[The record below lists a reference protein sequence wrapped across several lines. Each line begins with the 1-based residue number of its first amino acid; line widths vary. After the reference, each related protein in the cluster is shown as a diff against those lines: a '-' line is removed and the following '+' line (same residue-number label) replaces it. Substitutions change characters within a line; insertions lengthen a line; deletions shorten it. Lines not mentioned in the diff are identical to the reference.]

1 MRSLGLLL
9 LFLLLVGKGWSQTSG
24 YIPFS
29 PSSDAKK
36 TIEEFENRPK
46 IIDSLRRI
54 YDQRWTIGMSFG
66 QRFVS
71 EVNRSSIP
79 DTITFADFS
88 SKSAFFGLEGGYF
101 LSSRIQITAAVD
113 LLLLPR
119 LQQINSVI
127 IGSNGIQADGYGS
140 GGAMVNFG
148 VGGKYH
154 FHLSPYSR
162 LYTGVKLGQIKAIAE
177 GGTGGFSQS
186 QGRFQKTTRFSY
198 NYAYFNGTLG
208 ITHRF
213 TPGFMTDFNMG
224 YLMATNSQNIGGIL
238 SPGGLTSTLSLQFF
252 IGKGNKTP

>member
-1 MRSLGLLL
+1 MRRIGLLL
-9 LFLLLVGKGWSQTSG
+9 LLLLLVGRGWSQTSG

-29 PSSDAKK
+29 PSSDARK
-36 TIEEFENRPK
+36 TIEELENRPE
-46 IIDSLRRI
+46 IIDSLRRV

-71 EVNRSSIP
+71 KDNRTSIP

-101 LSSRIQITAAVD
+101 LSSRFQITAAVD
-113 LLLLPR
+113 VLLLPK
-119 LQQINSVI
+119 LQQINNVV

-140 GGAMVNFG
+140 GGAMINFG

-162 LYTGVKLGQIKAIAE
+162 LYSGVKLGRIKAVVE

-186 QGRFQKTTRFSY
+186 QGRFQETKRFSS
-198 NYAYFNGTLG
+198 NYAYLNGTFG

-213 TPGFMTDFNMG
+213 TPGFMIDFNLG
-224 YLMATNSQNIGGIL
+224 YLMATNSQNIGGML
-238 SPGGLTSTLSLQFF
+238 SPGGITSTLSLQFF
-252 IGKGNKTP
+252 IGKGNKAP